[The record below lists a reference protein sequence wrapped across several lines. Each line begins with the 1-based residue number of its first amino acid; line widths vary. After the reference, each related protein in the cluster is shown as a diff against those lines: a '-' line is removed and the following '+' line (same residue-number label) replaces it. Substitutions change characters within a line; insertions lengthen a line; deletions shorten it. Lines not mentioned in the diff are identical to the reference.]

1 MRYEISE
8 VDVWSLARIVALVYA
23 VMGLFAWLFL
33 PLMFVFRLTG
43 IEGAPWGWGFV
54 VLFMILV
61 PVINGITGFLVG
73 LVVAVVYNAT
83 ARSIGGLGIRLEARS
98 PLDEPLG

>member
-1 MRYEISE
+1 
-8 VDVWSLARIVALVYA
+8 
-23 VMGLFAWLFL
+23 
-33 PLMFVFRLTG
+33 
-43 IEGAPWGWGFV
+43 
-54 VLFMILV
+54 MILV